1 MIVLVKEHLVILAL
15 AQKGIIE
22 EWSIPDV
29 PIQEHL
35 RHLVCEV
42 LDIPQEEKDLL
53 EDEIHLPENI
63 AKKGICLNQG
73 CRKIFI
79 PKNKTP
85 NQNIN
90 LYLRHFLF

>member
-1 MIVLVKEHLVILAL
+1 MIVLVKEHLVILAQ

-22 EWSIPDV
+22 EWSIPDA

-42 LDIPQEEKDLL
+42 LDIPQEEKDLP

-73 CRKIFI
+73 CRKIF
-79 PKNKTP
+79 K
-85 NQNIN
+85 
-90 LYLRHFLF
+90 